1 MRPEDDDRLT
11 EVSPRIRQLQK
22 EVDEMEWEGLTGV
35 ELSRK
40 LHELQHLQTQEKLGE
55 LYIPNF

>member
-11 EVSPRIRQLQK
+11 EVRPRIRQLQK

-40 LHELQHLQTQEKLGE
+40 LHELQYLQTQEKLGE
-55 LYIPNF
+55 LYVPNF